1 MIRLRFF
8 HKKALKLGSLWVKK
22 PIGVKLRFFTISDHC
37 VKLHSL
43 DSFSK
48 SSNNIGF

>member
-1 MIRLRFF
+1 M
-8 HKKALKLGSLWVKK
+8 AEVGWVSE